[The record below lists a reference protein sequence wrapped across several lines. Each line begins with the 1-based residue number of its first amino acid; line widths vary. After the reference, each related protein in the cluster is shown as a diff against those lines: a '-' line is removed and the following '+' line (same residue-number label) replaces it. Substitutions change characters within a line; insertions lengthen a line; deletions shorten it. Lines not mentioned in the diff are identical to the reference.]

1 MGYSSGMHLR
11 IDYPHG
17 SETSRAVVRAPMP

>member
-1 MGYSSGMHLR
+1 MRYPSGMHLR

-17 SETSRAVVRAPMP
+17 SGTSRAVVRAPMP